1 MAAEY
6 QVVLQNDAI
15 LSTKQD
21 KPVSIPHLFG
31 TSKKREKD
39 SEVVVESEVPA
50 KKSRAKKRSEEELK
64 EEQRLLTLN
73 VCV

>member
-1 MAAEY
+1 M
-6 QVVLQNDAI
+6 
-15 LSTKQD
+15 
-21 KPVSIPHLFG
+21 SIPYLFG